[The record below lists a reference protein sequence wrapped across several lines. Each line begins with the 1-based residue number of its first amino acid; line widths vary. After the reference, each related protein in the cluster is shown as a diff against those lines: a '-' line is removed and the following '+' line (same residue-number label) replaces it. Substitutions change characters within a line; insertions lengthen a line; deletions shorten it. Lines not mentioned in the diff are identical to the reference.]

1 MKLPAGFDYRPSYLE
16 APERT
21 FMALRDG
28 LQWRQQAIKMF
39 GRKVMQPRL
48 IDWYADPGV
57 RYSYSGIT
65 LEATPWPAVM
75 QDLRARLEVD
85 FGVRFNSVLCNL
97 YRDGRDTMGWHADDE
112 PELGPSPVIA
122 SLSLGAPRR
131 FRIRPRSGGQST
143 GIDLLPGS
151 LLLMQGR
158 SQRDYQ
164 HAVTRTRRPVGPRI
178 NLTFRK
184 VLAPL

>member
-1 MKLPAGFDYRPSYLE
+1 VKLPPGFDYRPSYLE

-21 FMALRDG
+21 FAALHDG
-28 LQWRQQAIKMF
+28 LQWRQQAIMMF

-75 QDLRARLEVD
+75 QDLRARLEATS
-85 FGVRFNSVLCNL
+85 GERFNSVLCNL
-97 YRDGRDTMGWHADDE
+97 YRDGGDAMGWHADDE
-112 PELGPSPVIA
+112 PELGPRPLIA
-122 SLSLGAPRR
+122 SISLGASRR
-131 FRIRPRSGGQST
+131 FRIRPRSGGASV
-143 GIDLLPGS
+143 GIDLQPGS
-151 LLLMQGR
+151 LLLMQGF

-164 HAVTRTRRPVGPRI
+164 HAVTRTRRRVGPRI

-184 VLAPL
+184 VLPRS